1 MPTKVIQLYDPI
13 GEWDMS
19 AQRFAQHMQD
29 AGGSDIELR
38 ICCPGG
44 EAFHGF
50 AIANMLKE
58 HAGKKIAVVD
68 GYCASAATL
77 PAVYCDE
84 LHMHEMSMLMV
95 HRSAAG
101 ARGHADDIEDVAKV
115 LNDLDAL
122 MAAAYKKKTGASDEV
137 IAGWMS
143 RNTWMTPAEA
153 LAAGLCD
160 KVISGPSRAPAKAL
174 ARTQKF
180 FAMAGCLPPRL
191 IEPAAPPP
199 AAAAPPRSPMDRKQ
213 IILTLASALALAH
226 EMATAAS
233 SSGDTELADIGSK
246 ILGADKLPACSE
258 LVMPLAQKEGGGDA
272 AQAREMVRTY
282 AAAVKLTGKTEG
294 VPGALEALSHNAA
307 LKVEQHAG
315 AHAAEVEQLL
325 AKGQAEFKLT
335 PARCEEWRA
344 AVKSGDRTAAD
355 LRSFLASALPAGKVS
370 ADPVQGRNDSTSS
383 TPKATD
389 GKPSDPAVAA
399 LTDFDLD

>member
-1 MPTKVIQLYDPI
+1 MAPHRIDLYDEI
-13 GEWDMS
+13 SLWGWDG
-19 AQRFAQHMQD
+19 QRFISELRAA
-29 AGGSDIELR
+29 AGKDIELH
-38 ICCPGG
+38 INSPGG
-44 EAFHGF
+44 DVFEGF
-50 AIANMLKE
+50 TIANALRAHQGRKVCV
-58 HAGKKIAVVD
+58 ID
-68 GYCASAATL
+68 GLCASAATF
-77 PAVYCDE
+77 PAAVCDE
-84 LHMHEMSMLMV
+84 VVMFDAGFVMV
-95 HRSAAG
+95 HDPWSVAVGSA
-101 ARGHADDIEDVAKV
+101 E
-115 LNDLDAL
+115 DLDAHAQL
-122 MAAAYKKKTGASDEV
+122 LRKITDQMVALYMRKTKASEEQVRAWVSAETWFSPKEAKAAGFCDR
-137 IAGWMS
+137 IADDRAQIDARAVQRYAARW
-143 RNTWMTPAEA
+143 RNPPPFQVQAKTPAH
-153 LAAGLCD
+153 
-160 KVISGPSRAPAKAL
+160 KPPS
-174 ARTQKF
+174 
-180 FAMAGCLPPRL
+180 PRGH
-191 IEPAAPPP
+191 
-199 AAAAPPRSPMDRKQ
+199 MDRKQ

-315 AHAAEVEQLL
+315 AQAAEVEQLL

-383 TPKATD
+383 TPKTAD

-399 LTDFDLD
+399 LTNFDLD